1 MSKITWIAAT
11 LFVLSFTYGAQA
23 QHYQPTRYVGYQ
35 QQGSGSKTTNL
46 TDIERPR
53 VEAEAFAD
61 AKVQDA
67 VTEVQDATNNVQ
79 DAVQDAA
86 TNVQDAADNV
96 QDTATD
102 DAGTSNAQEEMPSV
116 VQEMPDEE
124 SNMEMMEI
132 VDCGCEPEMK
142 KEEEPAEYSIKFKKG
157 FLFEPDDIK
166 KSPYTM
172 RINGRMQFRYAG
184 FSPDAD
190 TFTNLAGTT
199 GIESQSGFEIE
210 RARLEFRG
218 IFLDEDL
225 SYYFNLD
232 ADTDDNHD
240 VIFHDFW
247 VDYRLSDMFNVRV
260 GKAKVPAS
268 YEWFGSSTTTR
279 FADRS
284 VSTTLFRADRS
295 TGVWFFG
302 ESEEDNFYWQTAIVN
317 GFFATDLD
325 QGDIDDVFSYAGLF
339 YWDPFGDYGSGYSDI
354 KRSENLKLRIGATAA
369 YSNQNPFDDG
379 SNTDEV
385 GFARLSDG
393 TQIATPG
400 VLGPGL
406 TVNNFDLYL
415 VSIFASGK
423 YRGFSWNSEAY
434 ARWIQDIETIEGPV
448 PNDNKFFDSG
458 FYTDV
463 GYTLIDEKFEV
474 IGRISNTDGIFGD
487 SWEYAVG
494 WNWFFNGTHKN
505 KLTFDASVLDGIPVQ
520 SSSPNFIAGQNGT
533 LYRLQYQAAF

>member
-11 LFVLSFTYGAQA
+11 LFMLSSTYGVQA

-35 QQGSGSKTTNL
+35 QQGSGSKTINL

-53 VEAEAFAD
+53 VEAEAFGSD
-61 AKVQDA
+61 AQSKLQDAASDVQGAVTDAQDA
-67 VTEVQDATNNVQ
+67 VTEVQQDSDAT
-79 DAVQDAA
+79 
-86 TNVQDAADNV
+86 
-96 QDTATD
+96 
-102 DAGTSNAQEEMPSV
+102 SLELKEEEMPSV
-116 VQEMPDEE
+116 VQEMPEDETK
-124 SNMEMMEI
+124 MEMVESF
-132 VDCGCEPEMK
+132 DCDCEVVPEK

-157 FLFEPDDIK
+157 FLFEPDDK
-166 KSPYTM
+166 EKSPYTL

-379 SNTDEV
+379 SNTNEV

-448 PNDNKFFDSG
+448 PNDNKFFTSG